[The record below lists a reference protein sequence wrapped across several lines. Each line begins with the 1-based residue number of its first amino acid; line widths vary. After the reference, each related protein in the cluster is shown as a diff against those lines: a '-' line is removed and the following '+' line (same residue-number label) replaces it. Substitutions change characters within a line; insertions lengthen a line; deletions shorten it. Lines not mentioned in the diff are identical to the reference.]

1 VADDIRYDVLIDNQS
16 DDRITADLSHIQV
29 VESVREMTTFLVR
42 VEIDVCGT
50 NLSLID
56 DPTLQPQG
64 GSLMTIVAFVN
75 GASKVLAHGLITNQ
89 SKRIIQGGP
98 GSYIEVMGA
107 DRRIE
112 MDRNFTPTAGP
123 ISGTADLIVTPILSK
138 YKFKVDADQSQ
149 LNFDQD
155 HPFSQT
161 TSDLRTVTQLAI
173 DSGVEFWLDWDL
185 STFSVVETAHF
196 KSQPPLNNSPGGGGF
211 GVIGALLSSL
221 LAPPDTSTLSINTGD
236 GSNSINEFGPS
247 YNSEMP
253 NQTGDVWRV
262 DIDHARLVKAN
273 IPGPTQNPLGGAVP
287 TTAPF
292 TSSFPTAGDADRA
305 TSIFTSAV
313 NDSGWRWVATTA
325 TTAHAA
331 CGLIRPRQ
339 LITVKGT
346 GTVDDGQWFVWK
358 VSHDITPADH
368 KMSLELR
375 RNTQGPV

>member
-1 VADDIRYDVLIDNQS
+1 MADDIRYDVLIDNQA
-16 DDRITADLSHIQV
+16 DDRVTADLSHIQI

-42 VEIDVCGT
+42 VEIDICGS

-56 DPTLQPQG
+56 EPTLQPQSS
-64 GSLMTIVAFVN
+64 SLMTIIAYVN
-75 GASKVLAHGLITNQ
+75 GASQVLAHGRITNQ
-89 SKRIIQGGP
+89 SKKIIQGGP

-112 MDRNFTPTAGP
+112 MDRNFTPSAGP

-138 YKFKVDADQSQ
+138 YNFTVDADQCQ
-149 LNFDQD
+149 LNYDQD

-161 TSDLRTVTQLAI
+161 TSDLRTVTQLAM
-173 DSGVEFWLDWDL
+173 DSGVEFWLDWVL
-185 STFSVVETAHF
+185 SLSSVAETAHF
-196 KSQPPLNNSPGGGGF
+196 KSQPPLNNSPARGGL
-211 GVIGALLSSL
+211 GALLSSL
-221 LAPPDTSTLSINTGD
+221 LAPPDIITLSINTGD
-236 GSNSINEFGPS
+236 GSNSINDIGPT
-247 YNSEMP
+247 YNAEMP
-253 NQTGDVWRV
+253 NQTGDVWRI
-262 DIDHARLVKAN
+262 DIDHGRLVKAN
-273 IPGPTQNPLGGAVP
+273 IPAPTQSPLGGPVP
-287 TTAPF
+287 ITAPF

-313 NDSGWRWVATTA
+313 NDAGWRWSATTA

-339 LITVKGT
+339 LVNVQGT
-346 GTVDDGQWFVWK
+346 GSIDDGQWFVWK

-375 RNTQGPV
+375 RNTQGSP